1 MRIHDLA
8 GRPRGA
14 GFAADEHGT
23 IITSHEAVDGLAR
36 VVLHAPGERTCVV
49 HAADVVALPDAG
61 LALIRTEG
69 LGLRPLPVTVRDS
82 VPRGSYV
89 RIDAC
94 GWREARVLGSAAVTY
109 TATDRFHLVGAAL
122 ELAIG
127 TDGADALRL
136 GGGAAGGPVV
146 DAASGAVVA
155 VLGTA
160 LLPQCPEPAPPGQ
173 DPCTHRPAGYAVAL
187 RDAAAADPAGPLAAL
202 LARNAATVPAYG
214 GDLNLAGALHLTA
227 TSSGC
232 DGPPAPLHAPV
243 ERPDVTGEFA
253 AFTTGSARVLGLV
266 GDPGTGR
273 TTELAALAGRR
284 ADGPEPAPT
293 LWLRGADLCGTDG
306 SVADAVE
313 RALERAGRILEAAGE
328 APAGDLGN
336 GLGGGLGDVSAGR
349 VARLVR
355 DAGRPLLLLLDGPEE
370 MPPALAHRLARWSEG
385 TEGWLRET
393 GARLVVACRAEYW
406 EQAGAH
412 FDAGSLH
419 AAGGGGGA
427 GLPGCVRLAGL
438 PEPQASRA
446 RTRYGI
452 PEDAVSDADAR
463 HPLALRLLSEVRAA
477 LPDAPPP
484 GTPDRVEIFEA
495 HLDLLCLRIAVR
507 LAAAN
512 GLRGS
517 AVRRL
522 AAVVSGQ
529 VHEAARRCLGPGQ
542 GGLDTAAFEEV
553 FPWGAPLAERNGM
566 EFSGCTGWAS
576 AVLTEGLLVP
586 AGTGYRFAHEEPAD
600 WLQGMHLDVDGA
612 LMSLVHRHRPGAVAR
627 PASVSDRGDPTPTAP
642 RPRPIPVPRHRI
654 GPVIQALLL
663 LGRQRGAAELASRL
677 LELADAWEECAGAA
691 QPESGAGELPGDA
704 AWWAARL
711 LGEVLLRVPDASPY
725 LAVLEPLAERGE
737 FGVTFWLRLPLG
749 EADRFA
755 LLRRLVVRDGPPG
768 AAGRCLDAVA
778 ELLTADP
785 AAAQLHLVRWFA
797 DEHPLLA
804 APHATVASAAQA
816 LLHTHRHR
824 AIDNLIETLVD
835 CGGACGEGVGEGV
848 GVPGGLAGEGL
859 GVPGGR
865 AGQVGQAG
873 TCAGVLGG
881 RVGACAD
888 VSGLPS
894 GALADGADIRGGL
907 LAGGVEAGAGALGDG
922 AGGGFLAGRVD
933 VGAGVVDGGTEGGFP
948 AERAGAGAGVLDD
961 GAGGGVRAD
970 RVGAGACV
978 STDGTEGDVEV
989 IRVDTPQGS
998 AEARAEA
1005 LSDALAD
1012 HVQRVPGS
1020 DDPCAD
1026 ASADRVDTVGDD
1038 RAGLRE
1044 GNPAAGAEPR
1054 ADDPG
1059 TRTDVPANR
1068 VDIRTGSDAV
1078 TARGGVRV
1086 DPSAGR
1092 ADAPASLDPSA
1103 ESVDLRASTCADA
1116 PDDRVDIRTG
1126 SAAPCTDAVTGRD
1139 GIRVAPSA
1147 DRADEWDSSA
1157 PSAEPVDA
1165 RASLDP
1171 SAEPVDAR
1179 ASTCADASA
1188 DRVDIRTGSR
1198 STAARTDAETGR
1210 DGTRVAPS
1218 VERADEWDSSAPSAE
1233 RADTPASIGP
1243 PVERADTRASIAPS
1257 AEPADAPASTRA
1269 DAPVN
1274 RADPPTARATPRTA
1288 IPLTAPSTP
1297 SRTRIAARADEL
1309 LAALVEEEPSAVCR
1323 AVARWARD
1331 ERGCRRLAAA
1341 LYGPRVAPYVA
1352 DGPARDLLRHAAF
1365 ALLARGDDV
1374 LHGAA
1379 LALLVHDPR
1388 TRSRHLP
1395 HALSRFAAG
1404 DPLLPATAPAA
1415 ALPTHPEPV
1424 LDAFRTRLLH
1434 VPGPV
1439 TDEILCALADVTA
1452 PALAHRVAALVHDLL
1467 ERRPE
1472 AAGPAAAYVDRR
1484 LDHGSA
1490 VRSALFPLVTGLLH
1504 SSPARVRAALAP
1516 VLAAPGTPASRGL
1529 RGELFD
1535 VLLGQ
1540 ERDPDVLESA
1550 LRAVARAAGE
1560 YDDDRTRERVHRI
1573 GQLLVRTPEGATR
1586 FDRSLVE
1593 AARDN
1598 PRFAARVVAWLG
1610 AAPDAWAALVGPS
1623 AGRTIERLARG
1634 VRVPAQAPPRPRPVD
1649 RAGVTPATCSGASR
1663 DPSAWQS

>member
-146 DAASGAVVA
+146 DAASGVVVA

-160 LLPQCPEPAPPGQ
+160 LLPQCPDPAPPGQVQ

-232 DGPPAPLHAPV
+232 DGPPAPLHEPV

-253 AFTTGSARVLGLV
+253 AFATGSARVLGLV

-336 GLGGGLGDVSAGR
+336 GLGDVSAGR

-452 PEDAVSDADAR
+452 PEDALSDADAR

-553 FPWGAPLAERNGM
+553 FPWGAPLAERSGM

-612 LMSLVHRHRPGAVAR
+612 LMSLVHRHRHRPGAVAR

-642 RPRPIPVPRHRI
+642 RPLPVPRHRI

-677 LELADAWEECAGAA
+677 LELADALGECAGAG

-785 AAAQLHLVRWFA
+785 AAVQLHLVRWFA

-835 CGGACGEGVGEGV
+835 CGGACGEGVGVGEGV
-848 GVPGGLAGEGL
+848 GI
-859 GVPGGR
+859 PGGR
-865 AGQVGQAG
+865 VGQAG
-873 TCAGVLGG
+873 TCADVPGG

-894 GALADGADIRGGL
+894 GVLADGADIRGGL
-907 LAGGVEAGAGALGDG
+907 LAGGVETGAGALGDG
-922 AGGGFLAGRVD
+922 AGGGFLAGRV
-933 VGAGVVDGGTEGGFP
+933 
-948 AERAGAGAGVLDD
+948 GAGAG
-961 GAGGGVRAD
+961 
-970 RVGAGACV
+970 V

-1005 LSDALAD
+1005 LAEALAD
-1012 HVQRVPGS
+1012 HVQRVPGCA
-1020 DDPCAD
+1020 DPCAD
-1026 ASADRVDTVGDD
+1026 ASADRADTVGDD

-1044 GNPAAGAEPR
+1044 GNPAAGAEPH
-1054 ADDPG
+1054 ADAPG
-1059 TRTDVPANR
+1059 ARTDVPANR
-1068 VDIRTGSDAV
+1068 VGIRTGSDAV

-1103 ESVDLRASTCADA
+1103 EPVDPRASTCADA
-1116 PDDRVDIRTG
+1116 PADRVGTRTG

-1147 DRADEWDSSA
+1147 GRADEWDSGD

-1179 ASTCADASA
+1179 ASTCADAPA

-1198 STAARTDAETGR
+1198 SAAARTDAVTGR

-1233 RADTPASIGP
+1233 RADTSASIGP
-1243 PVERADTRASIAPS
+1243 PVERADTRASGDPS

-1269 DAPVN
+1269 HAPVD

-1288 IPLTAPSTP
+1288 IPLTDPSTP